1 MANELET
8 ASDHQVWELLKLQ
21 DAEAWKLVWVRAVLP
36 EAQSF
41 RSGRKAQEWGI
52 TAEEMMSLLYVEM
65 IGGHKIDLYRDDGG
79 SLWGWLRTYVRG
91 YIHRSRPDERL
102 VSIEGAGAEGSED
115 DDGRSFEEKV
125 SKQVSDSRGR
135 ESLPDEDPVVRR
147 REEWA
152 LVQKCFG
159 DLWKKNPIRAYVH
172 LLKTR
177 FFFSSEE
184 VKDFLDVSSAA
195 NVDQIFSRN
204 VKFMRKA
211 WMTHEAKWE

>member
-172 LLKTR
+172 LLKLR
-177 FFFSSEE
+177 MNLSSTEIKSMLGMTSE
-184 VKDFLDVSSAA
+184 A
-195 NVDQIFSRN
+195 NVDQAFLRAI
-204 VKFMRKA
+204 KDMRKLKVE
-211 WMTHEAKWE
+211 HEERD